1 MAKSTGLIRNKSQTG
16 CRSRG
21 SCDAP
26 AQCPRSILQMGKQ
39 TQRTA
44 LLLQDDGLEEQE
56 EVKAPARG
64 SVVSHLAAPCP

>member
-1 MAKSTGLIRNKSQTG
+1 MLKSTGLIRNTSQTG
-16 CRSRG
+16 CRSHG

-26 AQCPRSILQMGKQ
+26 AQCPRSTLRMGKQ
-39 TQRTA
+39 TQRRA
-44 LLLQDDGLEEQE
+44 LLLHDEGLEEQE